1 MNHVHPGWVA
11 TDLGGAKA
19 AFLTKIKNPFRFF
32 NTLSDIC
39 CLSLFLFRCKGAKA
53 ALTIDRGAEAPL
65 YAALLPPK
73 SQVTQIQKS
82 R

>member
-1 MNHVHPGWVA
+1 MCTLAGWR
-11 TDLGGAKA
+11 
-19 AFLTKIKNPFRFF
+19 LTLEVQRQHLLQKLRMLLDFF
-32 NTLSDIC
+32 NTLLDIC

>member
-1 MNHVHPGWVA
+1 MCTLAGSQ
-11 TDLGGAKA
+11 
-19 AFLTKIKNPFRFF
+19 LTLEVQTMHFKPKSK
-32 NTLSDIC
+32 LLLDIF
-39 CLSLFLFRCKGAKA
+39 CLSLFLSHCKGAKA

-73 SQVTQIQKS
+73 SQVTQIQKA